1 MNLLDIL
8 IAKKKSFTG
17 ETESLVRRANAAM
30 AQANTVAE
38 KLEQAGE
45 VLEAA
50 NSALSSA
57 EAANEYAQEVISDL
71 DNMKTDVASAAAA
84 TVNSIIEE
92 NTITSAVIENAN
104 TSTAKIKQV
113 KFTKNGT
120 TQTYDVEKNY
130 TATGLNED
138 GGMTQRAITN
148 ALAAQKSELENRI
161 NNIPTSGGSGNI
173 SGNLDPEDEGKL
185 VTIDENGHLIASSIL
200 EDDIIKLQL
209 DASGLVDDSIVGLE
223 IDYLNKTFTRLQGAE
238 KLMAGNSFNKY
249 SMYGGRKRCIVDE
262 SGNIIKFLT
271 PEDTI
276 ESVENE
282 RIMVYQPPVYYCRKI
297 LSTSNISQGIKIT
310 KEQIFISEKARKGY
324 TLHPIFK
331 DENNNDV
338 KFVLLPAYESGTL
351 RANGEIEKNDA
362 QNIDFENDKLISTV
376 NVKPISGVN
385 QDFTITAA
393 KQLAENNGSGWYL
406 TDLRFESLQQIL
418 MIIEFGALNMQNAF
432 NKGITN
438 LSSNYNGNKGC
449 TTGSTHSLLNTT
461 GQASETTS
469 RMDSTYTYN
478 TEGNCSISYRGVE
491 NPYGNMWRFIDKL
504 NCNYHSITY
513 NNVAFNFSLPNES
526 NWINCFGYDPFFDW
540 AFLPI
545 EASNGAN
552 SSLPV
557 GDYIYSGSPAKATV
571 GLAGGFNTSAE
582 NAGLFYYAFDN
593 DYNGHYRSVSGRVM
607 FIPTANS
614 LTETTN
620 YNLWKIH
627 KRW

>member
-45 VLEAA
+45 VLDAA

-57 EAANEYAQEVISDL
+57 EAANEYAQEVMSDL

-92 NTITSAVIENAN
+92 NTITSVVIENAN
-104 TSTAKIKQV
+104 TSAAKIKQA
-113 KFTKNGT
+113 KFTKNGN
-120 TQTYDVEKNY
+120 TQTYEVEKNY

-138 GGMTQRAITN
+138 GSMTQRAITT
-148 ALAAQKSELENRI
+148 ALAAQKSELETRI
-161 NNIPTSGGSGNI
+161 NNIPTGGGSGGGNI

-200 EDDIIKLQL
+200 EDDIIQLQL
-209 DASGLVDDSIVGLE
+209 DASGLVDDTIVGLE

-238 KLMAGNSFNKY
+238 RLLAGNGFDKY

-262 SGNIIKFLT
+262 YGNIIKFLT
-271 PEDTI
+271 TEDTLSSI
-276 ESVENE
+276 ENE

-297 LSTSNISQGIKIT
+297 LSSSNLSQGIRIT
-310 KEQIFISEKARKGY
+310 KEQILISEKARKGY

-331 DENNNDV
+331 DANGNAV

-351 RANGEIEKNDA
+351 RSNGEIERNDT
-362 QNIDFENDKLISTV
+362 QNINFANDKLISTV
-376 NVKPISGVN
+376 NIKPISGVN

-393 KQLAENNGSGWYL
+393 KQMAENNGEGWYL

-449 TTGSTHSLLNTT
+449 TTGSTHGLLNTT

-478 TEGNCSISYRGVE
+478 TEGSCSISYRGVE
-491 NPYGNMWRFIDKL
+491 NPYGNMWRFIDNF
-504 NCNYHSITY
+504 NCNYHTMKHNNISI
-513 NNVAFNFSLPNES
+513 NFNLPNES
-526 NWINCFGYDPFFDW
+526 NWINCFGYDPAHDW
-540 AFLPI
+540 VFLPI
-545 EASNGAN
+545 ETSNGAN
-552 SSLPV
+552 SSLPI
-557 GDYIYSGSPAKATV
+557 GDYVFSGSPSKITV
-571 GLAGGFNTSAE
+571 GLAGGFSTSAE

-620 YNLWKIH
+620 YNLWKNS
-627 KRW
+627 